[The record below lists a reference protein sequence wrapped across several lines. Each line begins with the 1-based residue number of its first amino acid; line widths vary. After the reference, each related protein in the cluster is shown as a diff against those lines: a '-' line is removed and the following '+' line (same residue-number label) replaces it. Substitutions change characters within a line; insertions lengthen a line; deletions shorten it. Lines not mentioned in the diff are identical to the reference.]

1 MSVLRRVQLRRR
13 LPAPGRRGVHRLS
26 PASGRQAITVAA
38 FLVVK
43 MAAPI
48 DLKTEKGYYFHCP
61 RRTGRTDD

>member
-1 MSVLRRVQLRRR
+1 LRRR

-26 PASGRQAITVAA
+26 PASGRLLAPAACRRQQAITVAA

-48 DLKTEKGYYFHCP
+48 DLKTEKAIFP
-61 RRTGRTDD
+61 LSA